1 MVVRLPLIVSPA
13 ADVAGAPTR
22 PRSASRRIL
31 IADDND
37 DALQTLSW
45 LLESQ
50 GHEVHTA
57 RDGLEA
63 VETAAAVRPEI
74 VILDIGMPNLDGYGA
89 AERIRR
95 QPWGRPMKLVAQTGW
110 GQPSDKLRAKQAGF
124 DLHLTKP
131 IDVDRLV
138 AVLAEFGETS

>member
-1 MVVRLPLIVSPA
+1 M
-13 ADVAGAPTR
+13 
-22 PRSASRRIL
+22 
-31 IADDND
+31 
-37 DALQTLSW
+37 
-45 LLESQ
+45 
-50 GHEVHTA
+50 
-57 RDGLEA
+57 
-63 VETAAAVRPEI
+63 RPEI

-138 AVLAEFGETS
+138 AVLAEFGETK